1 MNKATPLSQV
11 KNTLTL
17 DLEGMTC
24 AACAARIERVI
35 SKNESIDSV
44 SVNFPLKKAVIK
56 YQQNI
61 NIDEL
66 IQKISSIGYSAD
78 ISTPKEEVKVIYKN
92 TFLIPF
98 ISLALSAG
106 ISRGF
111 NTDNSIIS
119 YFLGFIVIFIFGR
132 RFHISALKKIKHLE
146 FNMDTLISLGSLSSV
161 AVSLLPSSN
170 SDMFLDAGA
179 YIVSFVLFGKAVEEI
194 SIKDSV
200 NVSEAIK
207 NSRPQNAKVLS
218 EESIV
223 ITKVSDLKTGDLIGI
238 SPGEIIP
245 IDGVIKTGNSSTN
258 EDFLT
263 GESRP
268 IDKSVGDTVLAGS
281 INLDGYLEVEVKEG
295 AVSTY
300 DFIEALI
307 LEAQSTTP
315 AIQKSLDK
323 ITQFF
328 VPSILILSLFTFVY
342 RYSILEIDLIRS
354 LEIAISVLVIACP
367 CALGLATPI
376 ILYKA
381 SSLAYSDGYIFKNF
395 DKLQN
400 IKQLKK
406 IIFDKTGTL
415 TSGIFNITKID
426 TSNSNLSEESVLSFV
441 ASIEIKSN
449 HPVAKSLVLEA
460 EKRELPLFV
469 SNEVREDIGSGIRGV
484 VDGIQ
489 VIVKRKKGVENIL
502 EVSIGDENVFIVLEE
517 DLTVNDSLLKKIKK
531 DYDISILSGDNL
543 EKVETLAKKIGIDHA
558 LGDQTPED
566 KLKYVKRMQESE
578 GVIFI
583 GDGINDSPSLQQ
595 ADVSITTS
603 VSSQIAQASSDVVIQ
618 KGGLEKI
625 LNIRNLA
632 TKSSKRVRQNLFLAF
647 IYNTLMIP
655 VAVSGNISPKLGALA
670 MALSS
675 ISVVINSSRKLT
687 N

>member
-78 ISTPKEEVKVIYKN
+78 ISTPKEEVKVSYKN

-98 ISLALSAG
+98 ISLVLSAG

-469 SNEVREDIGSGIRGV
+469 SNEVREDIGSGIRGI

-517 DLTVNDSLLKKIKK
+517 DLTINDSLLKKIKK

-603 VSSQIAQASSDVVIQ
+603 VSIQIAQASSDVVIQ

>member
-35 SKNESIDSV
+35 SKNESINSV

-78 ISTPKEEVKVIYKN
+78 ISTPKEEVKVSYKN

-98 ISLALSAG
+98 ISLVLSAG

-395 DKLQN
+395 DTN
-400 IKQLKK
+400 I
-406 IIFDKTGTL
+406 
-415 TSGIFNITKID
+415 
-426 TSNSNLSEESVLSFV
+426 SE
-441 ASIEIKSN
+441 
-449 HPVAKSLVLEA
+449 
-460 EKRELPLFV
+460 PLF
-469 SNEVREDIGSGIRGV
+469 
-484 VDGIQ
+484 
-489 VIVKRKKGVENIL
+489 
-502 EVSIGDENVFIVLEE
+502 
-517 DLTVNDSLLKKIKK
+517 
-531 DYDISILSGDNL
+531 ILS
-543 EKVETLAKKIGIDHA
+543 K
-558 LGDQTPED
+558 
-566 KLKYVKRMQESE
+566 
-578 GVIFI
+578 
-583 GDGINDSPSLQQ
+583 
-595 ADVSITTS
+595 
-603 VSSQIAQASSDVVIQ
+603 
-618 KGGLEKI
+618 
-625 LNIRNLA
+625 
-632 TKSSKRVRQNLFLAF
+632 
-647 IYNTLMIP
+647 
-655 VAVSGNISPKLGALA
+655 
-670 MALSS
+670 
-675 ISVVINSSRKLT
+675 
-687 N
+687 

>member
-11 KNTLTL
+11 NNTLTL

-56 YQQNI
+56 YKQNI

-78 ISTPKEEVKVIYKN
+78 ISTPKEEVKVSYKN

-98 ISLALSAG
+98 ISLVLSAG

-119 YFLGFIVIFIFGR
+119 YFLGFVVIFIFGR

-170 SDMFLDAGA
+170 SDMFIDAGA

-460 EKRELPLFV
+460 ERRELPLFV
-469 SNEVREDIGSGIRGV
+469 SNEVREDIGSGIRGI

-566 KLKYVKRMQESE
+566 KLKYVKRMQESD

-655 VAVSGNISPKLGALA
+655 IAVSGNISPKLGALA

>member
-78 ISTPKEEVKVIYKN
+78 ISTPKEEVKVSYKN

-98 ISLALSAG
+98 ISLVLSAG

-223 ITKVSDLKTGDLIGI
+223 IIKVSDLKTGDLIGI

-469 SNEVREDIGSGIRGV
+469 SNEVREDIGSGIRGI

>member
-1 MNKATPLSQV
+1 M
-11 KNTLTL
+11 
-17 DLEGMTC
+17 
-24 AACAARIERVI
+24 
-35 SKNESIDSV
+35 
-44 SVNFPLKKAVIK
+44 
-56 YQQNI
+56 
-61 NIDEL
+61 
-66 IQKISSIGYSAD
+66 
-78 ISTPKEEVKVIYKN
+78 
-92 TFLIPF
+92 
-98 ISLALSAG
+98 
-106 ISRGF
+106 
-111 NTDNSIIS
+111 
-119 YFLGFIVIFIFGR
+119 
-132 RFHISALKKIKHLE
+132 
-146 FNMDTLISLGSLSSV
+146 
-161 AVSLLPSSN
+161 
-170 SDMFLDAGA
+170 
-179 YIVSFVLFGKAVEEI
+179 
-194 SIKDSV
+194 
-200 NVSEAIK
+200 
-207 NSRPQNAKVLS
+207 
-218 EESIV
+218 
-223 ITKVSDLKTGDLIGI
+223 
-238 SPGEIIP
+238 
-245 IDGVIKTGNSSTN
+245 
-258 EDFLT
+258 
-263 GESRP
+263 
-268 IDKSVGDTVLAGS
+268 
-281 INLDGYLEVEVKEG
+281 
-295 AVSTY
+295 
-300 DFIEALI
+300 
-307 LEAQSTTP
+307 
-315 AIQKSLDK
+315 
-323 ITQFF
+323 
-328 VPSILILSLFTFVY
+328 
-342 RYSILEIDLIRS
+342 
-354 LEIAISVLVIACP
+354 
-367 CALGLATPI
+367 
-376 ILYKA
+376 
-381 SSLAYSDGYIFKNF
+381 
-395 DKLQN
+395 
-400 IKQLKK
+400 
-406 IIFDKTGTL
+406 
-415 TSGIFNITKID
+415 
-426 TSNSNLSEESVLSFV
+426 SEESVLSFV

-469 SNEVREDIGSGIRGV
+469 SNEVREDIGSGIRGI

-517 DLTVNDSLLKKIKK
+517 DLTINDSLLKKIKK

>member
-35 SKNESIDSV
+35 SKNESINSV

-78 ISTPKEEVKVIYKN
+78 ISTPKEEVKVSYKN

-98 ISLALSAG
+98 ISLVLSAG

-469 SNEVREDIGSGIRGV
+469 SNEVREDIGSGIRGI

>member
-78 ISTPKEEVKVIYKN
+78 ISTPKEEVKVSYKN

-98 ISLALSAG
+98 ISLVLSAG

-469 SNEVREDIGSGIRGV
+469 SNEVREDIGSGIRGI

-489 VIVKRKKGVENIL
+489 VILKRKKGVENIL

>member
-1 MNKATPLSQV
+1 LSQV

-78 ISTPKEEVKVIYKN
+78 ISTPKEEVKVSYKN

-98 ISLALSAG
+98 ISLLLSAG

-111 NTDNSIIS
+111 NTDNSTIS

-194 SIKDSV
+194 SIKDSI

-207 NSRPQNAKVLS
+207 NTRPQNAKVLS

-223 ITKVSDLKTGDLIGI
+223 ITKVSDLKTGDLIGV

-263 GESRP
+263 GESKP

-328 VPSILILSLFTFVY
+328 VPSILILSLFTFFY

-395 DKLQN
+395 DKLQS

-415 TSGIFNITKID
+415 TSGIFNIVKID
-426 TSNSNLSEESVLSFV
+426 TLNSNLSEDSILSFV
-441 ASIEIKSN
+441 ASVEIKSN

-460 EKRELPLFV
+460 EKRELSLFV
-469 SNEVREDIGSGIRGV
+469 STEVREDIGSGIHGMV
-484 VDGIQ
+484 GGIQ
-489 VIVKRKKGVENIL
+489 VVVKRKKGVENIL
-502 EVSIGDENVFIVLEE
+502 EVSIGNENVFIVLEE

-531 DYDISILSGDNL
+531 DYDISILSGDSS
-543 EKVETLAKKIGIDHA
+543 EKVETLAKKIGIDYA

-632 TKSSKRVRQNLFLAF
+632 IRSSKRVRQNLFLAF

>member
-78 ISTPKEEVKVIYKN
+78 ISTPKEEVKVSYKN

-98 ISLALSAG
+98 ISIVLSAG

-328 VPSILILSLFTFVY
+328 VPSILILSLLW
-342 RYSILEIDLIRS
+342 R
-354 LEIAISVLVIACP
+354 
-367 CALGLATPI
+367 
-376 ILYKA
+376 
-381 SSLAYSDGYIFKNF
+381 
-395 DKLQN
+395 KLM
-400 IKQLKK
+400 K
-406 IIFDKTGTL
+406 
-415 TSGIFNITKID
+415 
-426 TSNSNLSEESVLSFV
+426 
-441 ASIEIKSN
+441 
-449 HPVAKSLVLEA
+449 
-460 EKRELPLFV
+460 
-469 SNEVREDIGSGIRGV
+469 
-484 VDGIQ
+484 
-489 VIVKRKKGVENIL
+489 
-502 EVSIGDENVFIVLEE
+502 
-517 DLTVNDSLLKKIKK
+517 
-531 DYDISILSGDNL
+531 
-543 EKVETLAKKIGIDHA
+543 
-558 LGDQTPED
+558 ED
-566 KLKYVKRMQESE
+566 KSCGR
-578 GVIFI
+578 
-583 GDGINDSPSLQQ
+583 
-595 ADVSITTS
+595 
-603 VSSQIAQASSDVVIQ
+603 
-618 KGGLEKI
+618 
-625 LNIRNLA
+625 
-632 TKSSKRVRQNLFLAF
+632 RQD
-647 IYNTLMIP
+647 
-655 VAVSGNISPKLGALA
+655 GNIIMTSESL
-670 MALSS
+670 
-675 ISVVINSSRKLT
+675 
-687 N
+687 

>member
-78 ISTPKEEVKVIYKN
+78 ISTPKEEVKVSYKN

-98 ISLALSAG
+98 ISLVLSAG

-161 AVSLLPSSN
+161 VVSLLPSSN

-469 SNEVREDIGSGIRGV
+469 SNEVREDIGSGIRGI

-489 VIVKRKKGVENIL
+489 VIVKRKKGVENII

-517 DLTVNDSLLKKIKK
+517 DLTINDSLLKKIKK

>member
-78 ISTPKEEVKVIYKN
+78 ISTPKEEVKVSYKN

-98 ISLALSAG
+98 ISLVLSAG

-469 SNEVREDIGSGIRGV
+469 SNEVREDIGSGIRGI

-655 VAVSGNISPKLGALA
+655 IAVSGNISPKLGALA

>member
-56 YQQNI
+56 YQQSI
-61 NIDEL
+61 NTDEL
-66 IQKISSIGYSAD
+66 IQKISSIGYAASVSE
-78 ISTPKEEVKVIYKN
+78 IRNKEKKIDGN
-92 TFLIPF
+92 LFWIPF
-98 ISLALSAG
+98 LSLIFSAG
-106 ISRGF
+106 ISQGF
-111 NTDNSIIS
+111 NSNNSLRS
-119 YFLGFIVIFIFGR
+119 YVLGFIVIFIFGR
-132 RFHISALKKIKHLE
+132 RFHISAFKKIKNLE

-200 NVSEAIK
+200 DVSEAIK

-354 LEIAISVLVIACP
+354 LEIAISVLFIACP

-469 SNEVREDIGSGIRGV
+469 SNEVREDIGSGIRGI